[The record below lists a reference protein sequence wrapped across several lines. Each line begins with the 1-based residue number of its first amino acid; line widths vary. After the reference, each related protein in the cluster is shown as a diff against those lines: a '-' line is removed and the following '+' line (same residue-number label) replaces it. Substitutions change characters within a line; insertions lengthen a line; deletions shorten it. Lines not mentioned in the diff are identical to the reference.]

1 MWWASE
7 EVEHLL
13 KIGCKNFMPSDKVK
27 KMHIWKSKCSWS
39 LLRFTERQH
48 IILSWLIPEILKG
61 AWRLPWWFQWL
72 PPRLSFGLQWELK
85 TYMIVKPAA
94 YFNGEW
100 GPSLRTEAVAQC
112 LCNLSS
118 VLGKNR
124 RIWWI
129 TLRREESR
137 IWWMYI
143 SDRQKKKISQCD
155 AEFIWKWPDF
165 FPVSDFENLGTNQ
178 HCNRL

>member
-1 MWWASE
+1 
-7 EVEHLL
+7 
-13 KIGCKNFMPSDKVK
+13 MPSDKVK

-48 IILSWLIPEILKG
+48 IILSWLIPEIRKG

-94 YFNGEW
+94 YFNREW

-118 VLGKNR
+118 ILGKNR

-143 SDRQKKKISQCD
+143 SDRQKKKSQCD